1 MAFALAL
8 VAVACAH
15 DVPASPV
22 ELATLWE
29 RHATPLSRSTCPG
42 CPTGW
47 ELRPCTFVEE
57 LLKPGT
63 GAHAALCQSLS
74 ARGDRRGLP
83 EQVRS
88 LAQQRLGEALVLIP
102 TSEEEA
108 LTLYAFGSDLQRL
121 ADPELWRLGAEAQA
135 RAVDALAAMP
145 AGSGWPGRLLHLVEG
160 APPPV
165 RVADVL
171 ILDALAAGDALNTND
186 LAELERASIYANNA
200 VQTAGERRDEQM
212 AGFAAARDWPVDA
225 TLLWRASEAQRDRA
239 ISAAINAALHL
250 ATSDGRRCPTLRGL
264 VPGLLQDEP
273 AGWSVDRETCEARK
287 ITPPRG

>member
-1 MAFALAL
+1 MC
-8 VAVACAH
+8 VACACAR
-15 DVPASPV
+15 DVPASPA
-22 ELATLWE
+22 ELAALWE
-29 RHATPLSRSTCPG
+29 RHTAPLSRSTCPG
-42 CPTGW
+42 CPTSW
-47 ELRPCTFVEE
+47 ALRPCTFAEE

-63 GAHAALCQSLS
+63 GVRAALCQSLS

-83 EQVRS
+83 SQVRS
-88 LAQQRLGEALVLIP
+88 VAQQRLGEALVLIP
-102 TSEEEA
+102 TSDDEA
-108 LTLYAFGSDLQRL
+108 LQLYAFGSDLQRL

-135 RAVDALAAMP
+135 RAVDALVAMP
-145 AGSGWPGRLLHLVEG
+145 AASGWPGRLLRLAES

-171 ILDALAAGDALNTND
+171 ILDALATEPD
-186 LAELERASIYANNA
+186 LSTTDLTELERASIYASNA
-200 VQTAGERRDEQM
+200 VQTAGEQRAEQM
-212 AGFAAARDWPVDA
+212 AGFASARAWSADA
-225 TLLWRASEAQRDRA
+225 TSLWRASEAQRDRT

-250 ATSDGRRCPTLRGL
+250 ATGDGRRCPTLRGL